1 MATYRRVYDSRHS
14 QADCKEPGT
23 APEPY
28 AGQSIMGY
36 RYLFYLYF
44 HESNRKQHLRKKS
57 SLKVLKET
65 IHIALDEF
73 RQSLLSSFFKTH

>member
-36 RYLFYLYF
+36 RYLFIYTF
-44 HESNRKQHLRKKS
+44 TNRKQHLRKKS